1 MHFSDEVMRLI
12 VTGALSHS
20 ILVALAS
27 QTLRRVVAQFGPM
40 QTSWSVLNHP
50 RTLDWARVL
59 DIPGVSWTNPSCSGC
74 SQLAR
79 HGLLEAVK
87 WARANGWPWDYETC
101 ANAARNGHLAT
112 LQWARANG
120 CPWDMMTTASAALN
134 GHLATLQWAQA
145 NGCP

>member
-1 MHFSDEVMRLI
+1 MVLSETHTSYGKNHIKVMESSEMHFSDEVMRLI

-20 ILVALAS
+20 ILVALTS
-27 QTLRRVVAQFGPM
+27 KTLRRVVAQFGPM

-59 DIPGVSWTNPSCSGC
+59 DIPEVSWTNPSCSGC

-87 WARANGWPWDYETC
+87 WARANGWPWS
-101 ANAARNGHLAT
+101 RVHSSHL
-112 LQWARANG
+112 
-120 CPWDMMTTASAALN
+120 
-134 GHLATLQWAQA
+134 
-145 NGCP
+145 